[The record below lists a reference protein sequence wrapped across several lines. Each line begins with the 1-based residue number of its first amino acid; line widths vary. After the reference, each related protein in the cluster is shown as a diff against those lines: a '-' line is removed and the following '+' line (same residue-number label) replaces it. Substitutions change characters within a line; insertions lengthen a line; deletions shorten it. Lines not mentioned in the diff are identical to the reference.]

1 MDFNSIFKYLS
12 DLRKNNNRDWF
23 AENKNQYTYARN
35 EWISFVESIIKGISE
50 FDPEIGLLQPKD
62 CLFRINRDIRFS
74 PDKTPYNSH
83 FSAAMIPGGKK
94 NHKPGY
100 YIMVKPGE
108 LSYTGGGIWH
118 PSSDHLAMIRQEI
131 DYNPSPLKEILAGKE
146 FQKTFKLEGE
156 KLKRP
161 PKGYEK
167 DHPDVE
173 LLKHKDF
180 VAGRSLS
187 DKVVLSDTF
196 ENVVLEGFRTVSP
209 MNNYFSTAMEL

>member
-1 MDFNSIFKYLS
+1 MDFKSILNYLS

-23 AENKNQYTYARN
+23 ADNKDRYTYARN
-35 EWISFVESIIKGISE
+35 EWVSFVESLIKGISE
-50 FDPEIGLLQPKD
+50 FDSEIGLLKPKD

-94 NHKPGY
+94 NPRPGY

-131 DYNPSPLKEILAGKE
+131 DYNPEELRKLLNEKS

-161 PKGYEK
+161 PKGYDK

-187 DKVVLSDTF
+187 DKQVLSDDL
-196 ENVVLEGFRTVSP
+196 ENVVLDGFRIIAP
-209 MNNYFSTAMEL
+209 LNRYFATAMEL